1 MHHHVV
7 YTSATKEKE
16 THYAFIQP
24 LNWGSSFQ
32 SGEVRRWAKHLA
44 AANRFFEQPMYRSKC
59 CLVSYDVGT
68 NSLAWYQVR
77 HLNRVPLIVSS
88 CAWNSPSTQQ
98 NNSIQIPQIQPA
110 GTISKAKKVHV
121 KRHNTLSVSV
131 TSSYALY
138 PSIRF
143 CTLFDIKLVQR
154 THTIRS
160 TLIKCWYERKHQ
172 EHRK

>member
-1 MHHHVV
+1 MLSTRQLRKRQTHITLLSSHWTEVLV
-7 YTSATKEKE
+7 SKVATCDAGQS
-16 THYAFIQP
+16 T
-24 LNWGSSFQ
+24 LRSRTGSS
-32 SGEVRRWAKHLA
+32 
-44 AANRFFEQPMYRSKC
+44 NRQPMYRSKC
-59 CLVSYDVGT
+59 CSVSYDVGT
-68 NSLAWYQVR
+68 NSLPWYQVG
-77 HLNRVPLIVSS
+77 HVNRVPLIVSS

-121 KRHNTLSVSV
+121 KRHNTLLSLSV
-131 TSSYALY
+131 TSYALY